1 MPMDETTLKIGGLLE
16 VAEAQQQAVAAQLE
30 QLQQQTAALA
40 QAVVNVNR
48 AAQHAVL
55 ALQEA
60 AGAAL
65 SDAVRKSLGQAAE
78 TALAALESV
87 SEPVMA
93 HWSAMTQEARA
104 AETRLRRA
112 VAWFSWRWAAL
123 LGVLGAGVVG
133 GIVLAANTLVW
144 WERSQVDSLLEQ
156 RAALTIEVRD
166 LQATAKTWR
175 QKAGR
180 ASLNDCGGRL
190 CVEID
195 ETAGR
200 WTVKDDPS
208 RPLAIIKGY

>member
-1 MPMDETTLKIGGLLE
+1 MDETTLKIGGLLE
-16 VAEAQQQAVAAQLE
+16 VAEAQQQAVAVQLE

-40 QAVVNVNR
+40 QAATQVNG
-48 AAQHAVL
+48 AAQQAML

-60 AGAAL
+60 AGAAI
-65 SDAVRKSLGQAAE
+65 SDAVKETLSHAAK
-78 TALAALESV
+78 TALVALESV

-93 HWSAMTQEARA
+93 QWSAMTQEARA

-112 VAWFSWRWAAL
+112 VAWFAWRWAAL
-123 LGVLGAGVVG
+123 LGLLGAGVIVAT
-133 GIVLAANTLVW
+133 VLAAEALVW
-144 WERSQVDSLLEQ
+144 WERSQVASLLEQ
-156 RAALTIEVRD
+156 RATLTAEVRA
-166 LQATAKTWR
+166 LQATANTWR

-200 WTVKDDPS
+200 WTVKNDPS
-208 RPLAIIKGY
+208 RPLAVIKGY